1 MTETAQGRL
10 VAGVDEAGRG
20 CLAGPVAAG
29 AVILPEVYDLPG
41 LTDSKKLTPAK
52 REALAPAIKAQALAW
67 AVAFVWPG
75 EIDRINIL
83 QATYAAMAKALAHLR
98 LLPGLACIDGNKTIP
113 QARLGLLAGTLRQEC
128 VIGGDASVPAI
139 SAASILAKTARDRLL
154 DLYDRRHPGYGFAAH
169 KGYGVA
175 VHLDALRRLGPCPIH
190 RLTFRGVLPDK
201 TPRQLGLPGL

>member
-1 MTETAQGRL
+1 MAETAQNRL

-41 LTDSKKLTPAK
+41 LTDSKKLTAAK

-67 AVAFVWPG
+67 AVAFVWPD

-83 QATYAAMAKALAHLR
+83 QATFAAMAKALAHLR
-98 LLPGLACIDGNKTIP
+98 LLPELARIDGNKTIP
-113 QARLGLLAGTLRQEC
+113 EARLGVLPGSLRQEC

-139 SAASILAKTARDRLL
+139 SAASILAKTARDKLL
-154 DLYDRRHPGYGFAAH
+154 DLYDRRHPGYGFGAH

>member
-1 MTETAQGRL
+1 MTEATKDRF

-29 AVILPEVYDLPG
+29 AVILPEAYDLPG
-41 LTDSKKLTPAK
+41 LTDSKKLSAAK

-83 QATYAAMAKALAHLR
+83 QATFAAMAKALAHLR
-98 LLPGLACIDGNKTIP
+98 LAPGLACIDGNKIIP
-113 QARLGLLAGTLRQEC
+113 EARLGLLAGRLRQEC
-128 VIGGDASVPAI
+128 IIGGDASVPAI
-139 SAASILAKTARDRLL
+139 SAASILAKTARDKLL